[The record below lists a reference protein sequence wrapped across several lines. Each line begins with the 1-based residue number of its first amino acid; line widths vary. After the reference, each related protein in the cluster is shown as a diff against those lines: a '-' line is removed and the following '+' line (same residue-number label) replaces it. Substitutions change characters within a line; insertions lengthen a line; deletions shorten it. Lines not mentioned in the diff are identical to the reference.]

1 MKKIPIIIDCDPGV
15 DDAYA
20 IALANSYEGF
30 DIKAITPVAGNVI
43 FEKTSRNALA
53 IADILNID
61 CRVGL
66 GANKPLVRDYKREAS
81 STHGNSGVGSVVFP
95 EITKKYDEKEAWDV
109 IYEEAVAANGEL
121 ILFAIGPL
129 TNIAKAVEKY
139 PDLPKIISK
148 FVIMGGGTFGNVKS
162 EGGNRKAEFNIWVD
176 PHAAAIVFEKFEVY
190 MVGLNSTHSAALT
203 SADFDEMVAICEGG
217 DSYLVK
223 ELSKFSQKNAFE
235 NGSDS
240 NVIHDALAIATIMN
254 PDVLRYEKHYAYVE
268 DNMEADNMG
277 ETVCDLDDTSGKE
290 PNCYVGMEANKDLFK
305 DMLIEMC
312 KFYSK

>member
-1 MKKIPIIIDCDPGV
+1 MKKIPIVIDCDPGV

-30 DIKAITPVAGNVI
+30 DIKAITPVVGNVE
-43 FEKTSRNALA
+43 FEKTSKNALA
-53 IADILNID
+53 LADILGID
-61 CRVGL
+61 CRVAL
-66 GANKPLVRDYKREAS
+66 GAAKHLKHDYKRVS
-81 STHGNSGVGSVVFP
+81 YFTHGESGVGSVVFP
-95 EITKKYDEKEAWDV
+95 QVTKKFDEKEAWDV

-121 ILFAIGPL
+121 ILFAVGPL
-129 TNIAKAVEKY
+129 TNIAIAVEKY
-139 PDLPKIISK
+139 PDLPKIIK
-148 FVIMGGGTFGNVKS
+148 QFVIMGGGTFGNINDDAEDAV
-162 EGGNRKAEFNIWVD
+162 AEFNIWAD

-190 MVGLNSTHSAALT
+190 MVGLDSTHSAALT

-217 DSYLVK
+217 NSYLVS
-223 ELSKFSQKNAFE
+223 ELSKFSQKNAFG

-254 PDVLRYEKHYAYVE
+254 PKVLRYEKHYVYVV
-268 DNMEADNMG
+268 DDMEAANMG

-290 PNCYVGMEANKDLFK
+290 PNCYVGREADKDLFK
-305 DMLIEMC
+305 DMLVEMC